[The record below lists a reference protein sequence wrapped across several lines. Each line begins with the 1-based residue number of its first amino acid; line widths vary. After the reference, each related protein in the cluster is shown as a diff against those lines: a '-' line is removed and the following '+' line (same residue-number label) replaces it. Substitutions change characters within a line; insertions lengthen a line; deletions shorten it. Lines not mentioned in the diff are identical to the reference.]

1 MKETLI
7 DIKQKLEDNR
17 TMLYWIILLV
27 FFITNFTFI
36 AYSKLKAEELKHEP
50 TKINTELSLNGE
62 KIMLLNTFYNQKKEQ
77 LEIILG
83 VNNVKSVFDE
93 TYLKGEYVLQ
103 NDLKKKKDVVIKKV
117 NPQIISIKLNKI
129 PKNYMLTKFTLM
141 FKDDNTDLYDKVDMY
156 VKHDKEVS
164 SKLSES
170 DYKNLAI
177 NFKKLFVENEIKKL
191 NKQLSDV
198 NDKLDKINYN
208 KKSLKSDD
216 ALLTEDE
223 KEDVKNTIETYENQ
237 EKNIAEQIKKIRKEI
252 SEREQQL
259 DEIDS
264 LNTK

>member
-1 MKETLI
+1 MFI
-7 DIKQKLEDNR
+7 DLKQKFKDNQ
-17 TMLYWIILLV
+17 TIIYWVMLLA
-27 FFITNFTFI
+27 FFIINFCLI
-36 AYSKLKAEELKHEP
+36 GYSQIKEESLKHEP
-50 TKINTELSLNGE
+50 TKLNTELSLNGE
-62 KIMLLNTFYNQKKEQ
+62 KIMLLDTFYNQRKEQ

-103 NDLKKKKDVVIKKV
+103 NDLKKKNDILIKKV
-117 NPQIISIKLNKI
+117 NPQIISIKLNKV
-129 PKNYMLTKFTLM
+129 PKNYKLTKFTLM

-156 VKHDKEVS
+156 ITHNKEVS

-170 DYKNLAI
+170 EYKKLAI
-177 NFKKLFVENEIKKL
+177 DFKKLFVENQIKKL

-198 NDKLDKINYN
+198 NDKLDKIRYN

-216 ALLTEDE
+216 ALLTDDE